1 MNESNFQNFFKGI
14 LVFSGVHFPNIKGI
28 VIIGGWGTQAKHHK
42 NVMSQFFKLLPSAY
56 FRYIRRNGKEVAN
69 FVGINKTLTFSAS

>member
-42 NVMSQFFKLLPSAY
+42 NVMSQFSSSFPAHI
-56 FRYIRRNGKEVAN
+56 FVIRRHGKEVAN